1 MALAIKARNTTATT
15 KGQVKELRRQGYVP
29 ISIQH
34 KGEDTLH
41 LETETRYLNDFIV
54 RHGEGAL
61 MDIEVENTPGKL
73 RALVNGVQRH
83 PVTHVVIQATFQ
95 KISAGDE
102 VKTHVPLSITG
113 EPESV
118 KYGDRILQTSLDSV
132 EVRCQPDA
140 LPNQITVDISH
151 LGADDKL
158 HVSDLPKIAGVTY
171 VTAADSLIV
180 MLAPPAK
187 IEAADAALDAAKAE
201 TEAANAAG

>member
-15 KGQVKELRRQGYVP
+15 KGQVKELRRQGYIP

-34 KGEDTLH
+34 RGEETLH
-41 LETETRYLNDFIV
+41 LETETRYINEFIA

-102 VKTHVPLSITG
+102 VKTHVPIMITG

-118 KYGDRILQTSLDSV
+118 KYGDRILQTLLDSV

-140 LPNQITVDISH
+140 LPDHITVDIS
-151 LGADDKL
+151 AMATDARL
-158 HVSDLPKIAGVTY
+158 HVSDLPKIKGVTY
-171 VTAADSLIV
+171 VTSADSLV
-180 MLAPPAK
+180 LMLATPAK
-187 IEAADAALDAAKAE
+187 MEAADIALDAAKAE
-201 TEAANAAG
+201 SEAANAAA

>member
-1 MALAIKARNTTATT
+1 MALAIKARSTTATT

-41 LETETRYLNDFIV
+41 LETETRYLNDFIA

-61 MDIEVENTPGKL
+61 MNIEVENTPGKL
-73 RALVNGVQRH
+73 RALVHGVQRH
-83 PVTHVVIQATFQ
+83 PVTQVVMQATFQ

-102 VKTHVPLSITG
+102 VKTHVPIMITG

-118 KYGDRILQTSLDSV
+118 KLGERILQTLLDSV

-140 LPNQITVDISH
+140 LPDHISLDIAHLSVDDRI
-151 LGADDKL
+151 

-171 VTAADSLIV
+171 TTAADSLVV
-180 MLAPPAK
+180 MLVAPAK
-187 IEAADAALDAAKAE
+187 LEAADEALDNAAAD
-201 TEAANAAG
+201 TAAANAA

>member
-15 KGQVKELRRQGYVP
+15 KGQVKDLRRKGFIP

-41 LETETRYLNDFIV
+41 LETETRYINEFIA

-73 RALVNGVQRH
+73 RALVHGVQRH
-83 PVTHVVIQATFQ
+83 PVTQVVMQATFQ

-102 VKTHVPLSITG
+102 VKTHVPIHIVG

-132 EVRCQPDA
+132 EIRCQPDA
-140 LPNQITVDISH
+140 LPDHITVDIAH
-151 LGADDKL
+151 LGADDRV

-171 VTAADSLIV
+171 TTSADSLVV
-180 MLAPPAK
+180 MLTAPAK
-187 IEAADAALDAAKAE
+187 LEAADQALD
-201 TEAANAAG
+201 NAAAESAATNAA